1 MLVITDQ
8 CTCCIGRKRSL
19 ASARKP
25 KEHGGTAI
33 SADIGRG
40 VHGQNALA
48 RQQIV
53 HHTENRLLG
62 FTGIAGATNDDQF
75 TSEVEN
81 DKGGRIGT
89 VHFGI
94 GAESRCVNDRKTGLM
109 AGLLSVTAHNK
120 HIAGESTMPGQF
132 IDNTYRQAP
141 FGVRTGKA
149 ILHVQLAAL

>member
-1 MLVITDQ
+1 MLIIANQ
-8 CTCCIGRKRSL
+8 RARCIGRKRGL
-19 ASARKP
+19 AGTRKP
-25 KEHGGTAI
+25 EEHGGIVVGT
-33 SADIGRG
+33 DIGRG

-48 RQQIV
+48 RQQVV

-62 FTGIAGATNDDQF
+62 FTGITGATNDDQF

-81 DKGGRIGT
+81 DEGGRIGT
-89 VHFGI
+89 VHFGV
-94 GAESRCVNDRKTGLM
+94 GAESRRVNDRKTRLM